1 MRTLLPVVI
10 AAATILCVVALPL
23 FSEHPDVYT
32 VHTEVAADGT
42 VVRKPKLMSVTHLRR
57 QQQAPG
63 PKAQVD
69 SAVHDFGRMDPLTV
83 REHVFVIRN
92 VGDAPLE
99 LTEGPTTCKCTLA
112 SLGQRT
118 VPPGGKAHVVV
129 QWNSGRDPAY
139 AHSATIYTN
148 DPLHKALQL
157 SIKGTVA
164 TMFRAVPEQL
174 VFSRVTPGDTPSATA
189 VVYSQLW
196 DDMELEPIEPSLDGM
211 VVTISEV
218 DTVEKD
224 PLQARSARRITVT
237 LPADL
242 PEGYFATPLTI
253 HGKPAGGTPEQAAD
267 CELGIEGKVI
277 RRLAVYGPEID
288 VNGTIDMGRVRQGNS
303 RPRAIADEAARRRT
317 PPAGQKRPINAVLPA
332 RVGGTLPNRCL
343 QGTGVVLPAR
353 GSPQRCTHLS
363 LASLS
368 ARDDSYRVRS
378 SSSRTTGIAGG
389 RDCHPQRRSLSPR
402 TAVRLVVY

>member
-1 MRTLLPVVI
+1 MRSLLPVIV
-10 AAATILCVVALPL
+10 AAATILCVAALPY

-42 VVRKPKLMSVTHLRR
+42 VVRRPKVTSVTHLRR

-63 PKAQVD
+63 PKAQLD

-112 SLGQRT
+112 SLGQRS

-129 QWNSGRDPAY
+129 QWNSGRDPVY

-157 SIKGTVA
+157 SIQGTVA

-189 VVYSQLW
+189 LVYSQLW

-288 VNGTIDMGRVRQGNS
+288 VNGTIDMGRIRQGNS
-303 RPRAIADEAARRRT
+303 
-317 PPAGQKRPINAVLPA
+317 G
-332 RVGGTLPNRCL
+332 
-343 QGTGVVLPAR
+343 
-353 GSPQRCTHLS
+353 H
-363 LASLS
+363 
-368 ARDDSYRVRS
+368 
-378 SSSRTTGIAGG
+378 
-389 RDCHPQRRSLSPR
+389 
-402 TAVRLVVY
+402 VRLLMKLRDVERRLPVKNVQATPSFLQVWVEPYQTDSSKDLGLYYLHVEVPKDAPTFRLPPDRRGMIRIEFDHPRVAQLELPVDVIVIPRDGV